1 MNEENNETLD
11 DELAK
16 IKQEMAEIKEI
27 LKNKEPEV
35 IEDSDDRHSRGS
47 RKHAF
52 VRELSL
58 KLDPKDFDFDL
69 DLDMDGVSDTLYDYV
84 GNIMHGVQ
92 INLRNSMAQMSRE
105 FGNLKRES
113 HHIRKEGQRIA
124 KEAQR
129 AAKRGRRGRH
139 VRYQPLSEE
148 ELTKFYELA
157 PNLAGALSDERR
169 LKILKVLE
177 TGPQYQGDL
186 SDKVDIKGGALKH
199 HLDALEEVKYIYQEQ
214 ARGRYLITQL
224 GVEAV
229 KLAEMLFRRFYV
241 ESTRDEVGEETDFE
255 DIDEEIDDQVD
266 DLNDKIDGLN
276 ESMDDLK
283 DEYEDALDDAKGK
296 MDDIADKLEED
307 EDDD

>member
-1 MNEENNETLD
+1 MNEENNDTLD

-27 LKNKEPEV
+27 LKNKEPVET
-35 IEDSDDRHSRGS
+35 EESDDRHSRRS
-47 RKHAF
+47 RKHRFA
-52 VRELSL
+52 REFQI
-58 KLDPKDFDFDL
+58 KIDPDDFDVDV
-69 DLDMDGVSDTLYDYV
+69 DMDGVSATLEDYV
-84 GNIMHGVQ
+84 GNIMQGVQ
-92 INLRNSMAQMSRE
+92 INLRNSMGQMSRE

-124 KEAQR
+124 REAQR
-129 AAKRGRRGRH
+129 AARRGRSKAGH

-148 ELTKFYELA
+148 ELVKFYELA

-169 LKILKVLE
+169 LKILKKLE
-177 TGPQYQGDL
+177 TGPLYQGDL

-224 GVEAV
+224 GVEAI

-241 ESTRDEVGEETDFE
+241 ESTRDDV
-255 DIDEEIDDQVD
+255 EEIDDEDID
-266 DLNDKIDGLN
+266 DEI
-276 ESMDDLK
+276 DDLK
-283 DEYEDALDDAKGK
+283 DKIDDFNGSLENLEDKYDDALDDAKDS
-296 MDDIADKLEED
+296 MDDLADDIEEKLEAEY
-307 EDDD
+307 EDDE

>member
-1 MNEENNETLD
+1 MNEENNDTLD

-35 IEDSDDRHSRGS
+35 IEDSDDRHTRRS

-52 VRELSL
+52 AREIKL
-58 KLDPKDFDFDL
+58 KLDPKDFDFDF
-69 DLDMDGVSDTLYDYV
+69 DMDGVSDTLEDYV
-84 GNIMHGVQ
+84 GNIMVGVQ
-92 INLRNSMAQMSRE
+92 TNLRNSMAQMSRE
-105 FGNLKRES
+105 FGHMKRES

-241 ESTRDEVGEETDFE
+241 ESTRDEDDEEID

-307 EDDD
+307 EDDDS